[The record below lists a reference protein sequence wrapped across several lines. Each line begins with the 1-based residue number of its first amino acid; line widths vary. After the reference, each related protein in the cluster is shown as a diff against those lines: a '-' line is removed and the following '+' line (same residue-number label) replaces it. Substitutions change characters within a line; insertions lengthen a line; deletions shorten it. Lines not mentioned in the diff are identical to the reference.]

1 LHLTHFNN
9 SFIGSGVPLQ
19 MVKINWMKKLL
30 SLLAIVFCF
39 TLQSFNPGNP
49 TTKNESEIASFNLS
63 EKLNINSKA
72 FILAIKGYEK
82 LKQLGKITN
91 QRYLTIADMSQA
103 SSDPRLY
110 IIDMEKQE
118 LLMQTFVAHGRNSG
132 LLFAKQFSNLIG
144 SFQSSLGFYITGKS
158 YQGKHGKSLILKGVE
173 SGINDNAEQRAIVL
187 HGADYANKG
196 FVNQQGYLG
205 RSLGCPAVPNH
216 QVEAII
222 KAIQGAS
229 CLFVYA
235 ADKDYLNRSTLVK

>member
-1 LHLTHFNN
+1 
-9 SFIGSGVPLQ
+9 
-19 MVKINWMKKLL
+19 MVKNIWMKKLL
-30 SLLAIVFCF
+30 CLIAIVFCF
-39 TLQSFNPGNP
+39 TLQSFKPGNP
-49 TTKNESEIASFNLS
+49 VSKNEREMATVNLS

-82 LKQLGKITN
+82 LKQLGKLAN

-103 SSDPRLY
+103 SSNPRLY

-118 LLMQTFVAHGRNSG
+118 LLMQTFVAHGKNSG
-132 LLFAKQFSNLIG
+132 LLFAKQFSNLVG
-144 SFQSSLGFYITGKS
+144 SFQSSLGFYITGKP

-173 SGINDNAEQRAIVL
+173 TGINDNAEERAIVL

-235 ADKDYLNRSTLVK
+235 PNSDYLRDSKMIN

>member
-1 LHLTHFNN
+1 
-9 SFIGSGVPLQ
+9 
-19 MVKINWMKKLL
+19 MVKNIWMKKSF

-39 TLQSFNPGNP
+39 TLQSFKPSNPV
-49 TTKNESEIASFNLS
+49 TKSEREIATVNLS

-82 LKQLGKITN
+82 LKQLGKLAN

-118 LLMQTFVAHGRNSG
+118 LLIQTFVAHGKNSG
-132 LLFAKQFSNLIG
+132 LLFAKQFSNLVG
-144 SFQSSLGFYITGKS
+144 SFQSSLGFYITGKP

-173 SGINDNAEQRAIVL
+173 SGINDNAEERAIVL

-235 ADKDYLNRSTLVK
+235 PNSEYLRDSKMIH

>member
-1 LHLTHFNN
+1 
-9 SFIGSGVPLQ
+9 
-19 MVKINWMKKLL
+19 MKKLL
-30 SLLAIVFCF
+30 RLLALVSCF
-39 TLQSFNPGNP
+39 TLQSFKSSNPVP
-49 TTKNESEIASFNLS
+49 KSEREIATVNLS
-63 EKLNINSKA
+63 EKLKINSKA

-82 LKQLGKITN
+82 LKQLGKLAN

-132 LLFAKQFSNLIG
+132 LLFAKQFSNLVG
-144 SFQSSLGFYITGKS
+144 SFQSSLGFYITGKP

-173 SGINDNAEQRAIVL
+173 SGINDNAEERAIVL

-235 ADKDYLNRSTLVK
+235 PNSNYLRDSKMIN

>member
-1 LHLTHFNN
+1 
-9 SFIGSGVPLQ
+9 
-19 MVKINWMKKLL
+19 MVKNIWMKKLL
-30 SLLAIVFCF
+30 SLIAIIFYF
-39 TLQSFNPGNP
+39 TLQSFMPGNP
-49 TTKNESEIASFNLS
+49 VSKNEREIATVNLS

-82 LKQLGKITN
+82 LKQLGKLAN

-132 LLFAKQFSNLIG
+132 LLFAKQFSNLVG
-144 SFQSSLGFYITGKS
+144 SFQSSLGFYITGKP

-173 SGINDNAEQRAIVL
+173 SGINDNAEERAIVL

-235 ADKDYLNRSTLVK
+235 PNSEYLRDSKMIH

>member
-1 LHLTHFNN
+1 
-9 SFIGSGVPLQ
+9 
-19 MVKINWMKKLL
+19 MVKNIWMKKLL
-30 SLLAIVFCF
+30 SLFAIVFCF
-39 TLQSFNPGNP
+39 TLQSFKPSNPVP
-49 TTKNESEIASFNLS
+49 KSEREMATVNLS

-82 LKQLGKITN
+82 LKQLGKLAN

-132 LLFAKQFSNLIG
+132 LLFAKQFSNLVG
-144 SFQSSLGFYITGKS
+144 SFQSSLGFYITGKP

-173 SGINDNAEQRAIVL
+173 TGINDNAEERAIVL

-235 ADKDYLNRSTLVK
+235 PNSDYLRDSKMIN

>member
-1 LHLTHFNN
+1 
-9 SFIGSGVPLQ
+9 
-19 MVKINWMKKLL
+19 MVKNIWMKKLL
-30 SLLAIVFCF
+30 SLIAIIFYF
-39 TLQSFNPGNP
+39 TLQSFMPGNP
-49 TTKNESEIASFNLS
+49 VSKNEREIATVNLS

-82 LKQLGKITN
+82 LKQLGKLAN

-132 LLFAKQFSNLIG
+132 LLFAKQFSNLVG
-144 SFQSSLGFYITGKS
+144 SFQSSLGFYITGKP

-173 SGINDNAEQRAIVL
+173 TGINDNAEERAIVL

-235 ADKDYLNRSTLVK
+235 PNSNYLRDSKMIN

>member
-1 LHLTHFNN
+1 
-9 SFIGSGVPLQ
+9 
-19 MVKINWMKKLL
+19 MVKNIWMKKLL
-30 SLLAIVFCF
+30 SLFAIVFCF
-39 TLQSFNPGNP
+39 TLQSFKPGNP
-49 TTKNESEIASFNLS
+49 VSKSEREMATVNLS

-82 LKQLGKITN
+82 LKQLGKLAN

-132 LLFAKQFSNLIG
+132 LLFAKQFSNLVG
-144 SFQSSLGFYITGKS
+144 SFQSSLGFYITGKP

-173 SGINDNAEQRAIVL
+173 TGINDNAEERAIVL

-235 ADKDYLNRSTLVK
+235 PNSDYLRDSKMIN